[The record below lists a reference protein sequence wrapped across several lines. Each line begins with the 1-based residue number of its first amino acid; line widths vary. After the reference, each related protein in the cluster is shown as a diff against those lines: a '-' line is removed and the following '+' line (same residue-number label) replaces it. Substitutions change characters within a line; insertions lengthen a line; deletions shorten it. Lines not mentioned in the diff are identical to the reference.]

1 MSLRPV
7 SCSSLP
13 GKAVDFRRCSAPPTI
28 LDLSML
34 GATLHDNSPNYQ
46 LLQQQC
52 YWFAAMLLLVLNA
65 DQPEGVLEA
74 ETEACP
80 ICVECEKVPEEVEQ
94 VTEELE
100 GIAEIEP
107 NDIERLLSLRRQT
120 VLDGVSR
127 FYWTRIHI

>member
-1 MSLRPV
+1 M
-7 SCSSLP
+7 
-13 GKAVDFRRCSAPPTI
+13 PPTI

-34 GATLHDNSPNYQ
+34 SATLHDDSPNYQ

-74 ETEACP
+74 ETKACP

-94 VTEELE
+94 VTENNPT
-100 GIAEIEP
+100 IW
-107 NDIERLLSLRRQT
+107 RSLRNWRKRT
-120 VLDGVSR
+120 GIRYSSLELIGA
-127 FYWTRIHI
+127 